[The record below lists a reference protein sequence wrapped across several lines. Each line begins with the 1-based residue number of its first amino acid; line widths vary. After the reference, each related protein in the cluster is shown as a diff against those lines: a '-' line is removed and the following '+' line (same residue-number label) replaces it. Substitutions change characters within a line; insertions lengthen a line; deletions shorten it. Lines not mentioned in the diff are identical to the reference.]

1 MDGRDQELPRRLE
14 DLIARAA
21 ELEAEVDS
29 LRAALET
36 TTAMAERNEAD
47 AAIEAR
53 QAVNALQ
60 ADLVRARRRAEA
72 AERRADQLAKD
83 ILEIRDS
90 FTWKAGRVVK
100 RAVDPAIAARD
111 AVSRR
116 RWKPPAPRPRR
127 PATSAGRAP
136 TADESDGKPVESG
149 SLAASYPVTDDPL
162 RSTYE
167 REVRWSDFSGQ
178 SGEGPKVAMAVFT
191 TDLYE
196 GRGDVYVAAG
206 IGRQLRASGAGV
218 AYVPVDDWGAV
229 PDGTDAVV
237 AMLPGFRP
245 SLVPTAVRCVAWVR
259 NEMDAWLAHPEL
271 AMFDGIMVSSE
282 QARAA
287 IARVYDGP
295 TTVLRIG
302 VDPELFSPPLPGE
315 DRHGVVG
322 TVNYWG
328 KERDLH
334 RALQAGPTTVPLAL
348 FGHDRALPPA
358 LTGYSAGPVSFF
370 ALPGLYRRAAV
381 VLDDFNHTT
390 VGWGN
395 VNSRLYEALACG
407 ALVVTNTD
415 RGLAEVGLSD
425 VPTFGDGVDLNAL
438 LESLLADRA
447 GTADLAARL
456 SATVRTHHAYPSR
469 AAELLRFL
477 EELGNEPRPSPTVVA
492 FYPGDYHETNPYQD
506 MLYGG
511 LGEMGAVAVPTME
524 AFDPAGLGDFTRADT
539 RVFHIHWT
547 APILGPATSG
557 VDATARVRQALAGLD
572 AFRRG
577 GGRLIWT
584 VHNALPHECRHQAQ
598 EVELRQGLADRADVV
613 HVMCASTAEAV
624 SGLYSLP
631 ADRTVVIPHSSFL
644 GVYGDALDR
653 ATARRYLGV
662 DKDDIVLLA
671 IGGIRRYK
679 GIDRLLDAFDQA
691 LRAERRLRLVVAGRP
706 GRFDEVGELEK
717 RCRQHRRVISRF
729 ERIEDADLQVYLKG
743 SDVAVLPHRA
753 VLNSGSLLLAYTFG
767 LPVIAPA
774 TGCLADLLEA
784 GASIG
789 FDPEDDAGLLDALRR
804 VRSLTGPAP
813 RRAARAVAERYP
825 PPEMAAD
832 FTALLRRLVG

>member
-1 MDGRDQELPRRLE
+1 M
-14 DLIARAA
+14 
-21 ELEAEVDS
+21 
-29 LRAALET
+29 
-36 TTAMAERNEAD
+36 
-47 AAIEAR
+47 
-53 QAVNALQ
+53 
-60 ADLVRARRRAEA
+60 
-72 AERRADQLAKD
+72 
-83 ILEIRDS
+83 
-90 FTWKAGRVVK
+90 
-100 RAVDPAIAARD
+100 
-111 AVSRR
+111 
-116 RWKPPAPRPRR
+116 
-127 PATSAGRAP
+127 
-136 TADESDGKPVESG
+136 
-149 SLAASYPVTDDPL
+149 
-162 RSTYE
+162 
-167 REVRWSDFSGQ
+167 
-178 SGEGPKVAMAVFT
+178 
-191 TDLYE
+191 
-196 GRGDVYVAAG
+196 
-206 IGRQLRASGAGV
+206 
-218 AYVPVDDWGAV
+218 
-229 PDGTDAVV
+229 
-237 AMLPGFRP
+237 
-245 SLVPTAVRCVAWVR
+245 
-259 NEMDAWLAHPEL
+259 
-271 AMFDGIMVSSE
+271 
-282 QARAA
+282 
-287 IARVYDGP
+287 
-295 TTVLRIG
+295 
-302 VDPELFSPPLPGE
+302 
-315 DRHGVVG
+315 
-322 TVNYWG
+322 
-328 KERDLH
+328 
-334 RALQAGPTTVPLAL
+334 
-348 FGHDRALPPA
+348 
-358 LTGYSAGPVSFF
+358 
-370 ALPGLYRRAAV
+370 
-381 VLDDFNHTT
+381 
-390 VGWGN
+390 
-395 VNSRLYEALACG
+395 
-407 ALVVTNTD
+407 
-415 RGLAEVGLSD
+415 
-425 VPTFGDGVDLNAL
+425 
-438 LESLLADRA
+438 
-447 GTADLAARL
+447 
-456 SATVRTHHAYPSR
+456 
-469 AAELLRFL
+469 
-477 EELGNEPRPSPTVVA
+477 VA

-524 AFDPAGLGDFTRADT
+524 AFDPAGLGDFTRAGA

-557 VDATARVRQALAGLD
+557 VEATARVRQALAGLD

-624 SGLYSLP
+624 SSLYSLP